1 VPTLL
6 PPVYRQRH
14 GQAAWVELARDRP
27 LRSRNKLCYR
37 IAHWPIWVFV
47 IFIAPGPLTFDLF
60 AQGPGAVTWTWLAL
74 ALSFAGGLGLFGRL
88 PGTEA
93 RPYILRYNEDGPNPL
108 HRRVFYTLAWM
119 EITIYV
125 VLNSVGLLD
134 AVISGTWR
142 LRGLYDLAYVPLA
155 ALCLLIGVA
164 GWWPR
169 ARATVAGEGYERR
182 WFYGAVWS
190 VTLGQLLLWLLWK
203 TVPSG
208 RMYDL
213 VKLCAYWGALAIVGQ
228 LARRGVLPRTRPILP
243 GESVV
248 VD

>member
-1 VPTLL
+1 
-6 PPVYRQRH
+6 
-14 GQAAWVELARDRP
+14 
-27 LRSRNKLCYR
+27 
-37 IAHWPIWVFV
+37 
-47 IFIAPGPLTFDLF
+47 
-60 AQGPGAVTWTWLAL
+60 
-74 ALSFAGGLGLFGRL
+74 
-88 PGTEA
+88 
-93 RPYILRYNEDGPNPL
+93 
-108 HRRVFYTLAWM
+108 M

-134 AVISGTWR
+134 AVSSGTWR
-142 LRGLYDLAYVPLA
+142 LRGLYEIAYVPLA
-155 ALCLLIGVA
+155 ALCLMMGVA

-203 TVPSG
+203 TVPAG